1 MYFVLLFIAVGGF
14 INISTFYDFGGLR
27 LTWAPPMFPQGTITH
42 YEVRAN
48 GSNAFG
54 PFRTESTE
62 FIASDNGLP
71 PGVYC
76 IHVSCVSLS
85 VYLSMCVYVCVCVRV
100 RVCVWVCVRDCV
112 CVWYVCVVCV
122 CVTIV
127 SLLTTGKSLHQWRPR
142 KLFRLL
148 YIRSEATTWYVSLHP
163 PSVTYVYIYLP
174 CLYPLSRWWWW
185 W

>member
-1 MYFVLLFIAVGGF
+1 MLLFIAVGGF

-71 PGVYC
+71 PGMYC

-100 RVCVWVCVRDCV
+100 CVSGCV
-112 CVWYVCVVCV
+112 YVTVCV
-122 CVTIV
+122 CGMCVCYYCF
-127 SLLTTGKSLHQWRPR
+127 SAHYR
-142 KLFRLL
+142 
-148 YIRSEATTWYVSLHP
+148 
-163 PSVTYVYIYLP
+163 
-174 CLYPLSRWWWW
+174 
-185 W
+185 